1 MPAPAAPGLRELKK
15 ARTRAAIAD
24 AASVLFARD
33 GYASVTMTQIAAQ
46 AGVAEQTLYNYFP
59 SKESLVFDRSPDF
72 ESTLAR
78 VMADHQAGAGLA
90 DAYARWLDDFLLGA
104 AARRAIRSPGGM
116 TRLVAASD
124 ALHRTLLDWM
134 HQLASDLAAQLSHDD
149 GIAEPAALAIA
160 DALLAVFVRT
170 IEQLGAAAD
179 EAALP
184 EIRDRAHAAVDAL
197 RPLIA
202 AHIP

>member
-1 MPAPAAPGLRELKK
+1 MPAPAAPGLREQKK
-15 ARTRAAIAD
+15 ARTRAALAD

-59 SKESLVFDRSPDF
+59 TKESLVFDRSPDF

-78 VMADHQAGAGLA
+78 FMADHQAGAGLA
-90 DAYARWLDDFLLGA
+90 DAYARWLDDFLLGE
-104 AARRAIRSPGGM
+104 AARRAVRSPGGM

-134 HQLASDLAAQLSHDD
+134 HRLASDLAAQLSHD

-179 EAALP
+179 EDALP

-202 AHIP
+202 AHTR

>member
-1 MPAPAAPGLRELKK
+1 MSAPVAPGLREQKK

-33 GYASVTMTQIAAQ
+33 GYASVTMAQIAAH

-59 SKESLVFDRSPDF
+59 TKESLVFDRSPDF
-72 ESTLAR
+72 ESTLAQF
-78 VMADHQAGAGLA
+78 MADHQAGAGLA
-90 DAYARWLDDFLLGA
+90 DAYARWLDDFLLGE
-104 AARRAIRSPGGM
+104 AARRAVRSPGGM

-134 HQLASDLAAQLSHDD
+134 HRLASDLAAQLSHDD

-179 EAALP
+179 EGALP

-202 AHIP
+202 AHTR